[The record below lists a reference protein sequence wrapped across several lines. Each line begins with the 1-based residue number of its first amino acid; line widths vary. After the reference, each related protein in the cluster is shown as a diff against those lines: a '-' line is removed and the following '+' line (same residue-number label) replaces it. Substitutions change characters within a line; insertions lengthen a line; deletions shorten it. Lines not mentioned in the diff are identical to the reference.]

1 MTAKYEVDVGFKHR
15 WETVLDV
22 YDYATAKRVYD
33 ILEALHPENTRLARR
48 SNDERWTVFELHQW
62 GLDISRTE
70 LPLYC
75 ILGQLGEDEDTE
87 TYLVKE
93 SS

>member
-48 SNDERWTVFELHQW
+48 DGEFRWTVYELHQW
-62 GLDISRTE
+62 GLHIHRTE
-70 LPLYC
+70 LPVYE
-75 ILGQLGEDEDTE
+75 IIGE
-87 TYLVKE
+87 L
-93 SS
+93 